1 MSKKHYSK
9 EQILKDNLSDGYKTI
24 EKEEIADIVS
34 MRDRWYKVNTI
45 PKFLLDNFS
54 NFEVTYKLEHG

>member
-1 MSKKHYSK
+1 
-9 EQILKDNLSDGYKTI
+9 LKDNLSDGYKTI